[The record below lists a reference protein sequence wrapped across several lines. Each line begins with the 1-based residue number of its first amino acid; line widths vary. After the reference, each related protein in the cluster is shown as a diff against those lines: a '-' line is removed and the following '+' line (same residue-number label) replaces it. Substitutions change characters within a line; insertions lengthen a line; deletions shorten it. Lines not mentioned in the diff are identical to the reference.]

1 MDNIDLLEIL
11 EKIYTKLIKELTDA
25 YHNGNLDEILKKYG
39 LEDEVEHFYYD
50 ANNSKIIVIGD
61 SRINKNEMEIIAK
74 KNGIDPRRIE
84 FVLEFDK
91 ITNYNFEKFKYN
103 LSYSDILIGPI
114 PHKVKGLDES

>member
-74 KNGIDPRRIE
+74 KKRN
-84 FVLEFDK
+84 
-91 ITNYNFEKFKYN
+91 
-103 LSYSDILIGPI
+103 
-114 PHKVKGLDES
+114 